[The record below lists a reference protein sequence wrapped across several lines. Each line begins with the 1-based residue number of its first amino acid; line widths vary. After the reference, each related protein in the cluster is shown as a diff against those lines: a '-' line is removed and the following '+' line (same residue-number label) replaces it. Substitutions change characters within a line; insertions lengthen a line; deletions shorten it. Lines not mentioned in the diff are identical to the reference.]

1 MYINHVCV
9 HVWKYGIQVYN
20 HPFLGYPIFRHSQAS
35 ECLYRMYTYIHI
47 YIYMCWCIHYLE
59 IHVWSI
65 WVSFWNWGTPFHP
78 FIWSSFSHEHIGHE
92 LEAIP
97 HFQTRSCLGFTNQ
110 KHQSNMSAALQFI
123 SPSLHLIGVALADF
137 ADLGEGIGLVG
148 KFRCSS
154 TSQTKRYT
162 SSDSPLH
169 NNVSGV

>member
-1 MYINHVCV
+1 MCVCMSE
-9 HVWKYGIQVYN
+9 N
-20 HPFLGYPIFRHSQAS
+20 MGYRYTIIRFWGTLFSDTARHLNV
-35 ECLYRMYTYIHI
+35 CIGCIHI
-47 YIYMCWCIHYLE
+47 YTHIYMCWCIHYLE

>member
-35 ECLYRMYTYIHI
+35 ECLYRML
-47 YIYMCWCIHYLE
+47 WN
-59 IHVWSI
+59 I

-78 FIWSSFSHEHIGHE
+78 FIWSSFSHEQIGHE

-97 HFQTRSCLGFTNQ
+97 HFQTRSWQGFTNQ

-137 ADLGEGIGLVG
+137 ADLREGIGLVG

-154 TSQTKRYT
+154 TSQNKKIYKQWFAPTKQC
-162 SSDSPLH
+162 
-169 NNVSGV
+169 